1 MGKDHHPAK
10 HPDYGFRTGRG
21 LELTIAR
28 DQDARKV
35 LEKKLTVVHPDIA
48 AFKAAINYND
58 IQLVSSEKARDL
70 IKRLLAI
77 Q

>member
-1 MGKDHHPAK
+1 M
-10 HPDYGFRTGRG
+10 
-21 LELTIAR
+21 
-28 DQDARKV
+28 
-35 LEKKLTVVHPDIA
+35 HPDIA